1 MRGVEL
7 HREGSLEPALVEYG
21 KALRAYPKYVQALG
35 DLGTIFIL
43 YNHPESALT
52 FLRRAHDLDD
62 CNVVVNLNIA
72 IALAEQEDY
81 TGAVKIF
88 KTS

>member
-21 KALRAYPKYVQALG
+21 KALRAYPKYVQALETSAQS
-35 DLGTIFIL
+35 LIL

-62 CNVVVNLNIA
+62 CNVVVNLKHCDCVGGTR
-72 IALAEQEDY
+72 DY
-81 TGAVKIF
+81 TGA
-88 KTS
+88 